1 MAINLDK
8 GNGINLEKGLE
19 ELLFTVSWDTNFD
32 VDIHAMVLTDGKGAC
47 DEDFVFYNNLTHPSQ
62 AIKHS
67 GDIRDGSHA
76 TGVDDEFV
84 TINLKDIP
92 STKNE
97 IVFSASIHN
106 AELHGLHF
114 GKVGNSK
121 AKVIDKAT
129 NTVLAEFRLD
139 RDLLGEHT
147 AELARV
153 VKTNGNWR
161 FENLSK
167 PAISLMGLLTS
178 KGF

>member
-19 ELLFTVSWDTNFD
+19 ELLFTVSWYTNFD

-47 DEDFVFYNNLTHPSQ
+47 DEDFVFHNNLTHPSP

-167 PAISLMGLLTS
+167 PAISLMSLLTS